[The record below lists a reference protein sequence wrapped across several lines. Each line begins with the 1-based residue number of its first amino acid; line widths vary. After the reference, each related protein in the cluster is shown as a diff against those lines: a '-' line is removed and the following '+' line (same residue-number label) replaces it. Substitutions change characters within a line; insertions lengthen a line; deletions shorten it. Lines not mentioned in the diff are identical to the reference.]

1 VESDSALSS
10 ILMSGLFDLGFY
22 NVQSSTPFK
31 KRRDAVRHYIAEG
44 ESAGLNPN
52 PFFDVEWY
60 RSTYPDVVSEGRNAL
75 FDFLSRAPEYERNPS
90 QGFDCGWYLLQYPD
104 VAAAGV
110 NPLRHFMSDGHR
122 EGRIPSPL
130 NIAVQAPV
138 RNFNLTRAATPQEGE
153 TELCGR
159 FDVAPVPDAQRN
171 AGVWDAAATDKQDFV
186 PGSRAECF
194 PPRPYTAV
202 FHDVGIVGGTRLV
215 ITNTNTVFSDEIA
228 TFWEAPGWCVRP
240 HGYKIDGSGKLSVAL
255 HRRYPS
261 HIERGAHLM
270 HEYASNYFHM
280 ITELLPRLIAAEDA
294 GLDPDLPLLIQEGLH
309 PNLLELLGIINQRS
323 RPLVALRNRQIYTVN
338 ELHFISDVAS
348 IQDVYERPRH
358 SEETV
363 LHRGLTR
370 RLADRVIAA
379 LDPGEPPQRS
389 RRLYVRRGSRY
400 RGLLNE
406 QAVEEM
412 LIREGFE
419 VVLMDGLSVAAQI
432 ALFRQARL
440 VVAPTGAAVTN
451 ILWCQPDT
459 PICVLSAKHDAM
471 PVEIWVQLGEIA
483 GCMVTSMRCK
493 RAFDRDDIYSI
504 HDNYTVDLEELK
516 QTIRGLE
523 A

>member
-1 VESDSALSS
+1 
-10 ILMSGLFDLGFY
+10 MSGLFDLGFY
-22 NVQSSTPFK
+22 NLQSSIPFR
-31 KRRDAVRHYIAEG
+31 KRRDAVRHYIAKG

-52 PFFDVEWY
+52 PFFDAEWY
-60 RSTYPDVVSEGRNAL
+60 RATYPDVVSEGRNAL
-75 FDFLSRAPEYERNPS
+75 FDFLSRAPTYERNPS
-90 QGFDCGWYLLQYPD
+90 QGFDCSWYLLQYPD
-104 VAAAGV
+104 VAAASI
-110 NPLRHFMSDGHR
+110 NPLQHFMSDGQR

-130 NIAVQAPV
+130 KVAVQAPV
-138 RNFNLTRAATPQEGE
+138 RSFNLTRASTPQEGE
-153 TELCGR
+153 TALSGR
-159 FDVAPVPDAQRN
+159 FDVAPVPDARRQT
-171 AGVWDAAATDKQDFV
+171 GVWDAAATDKRDFM
-186 PGSRAECF
+186 PGSRTEHF

-202 FHDVGIVGGTRLV
+202 FRDVGIVGGTRLV
-215 ITNTNTVFSDEIA
+215 ITDTNTVYSDEIA
-228 TFWEAPGWCVRP
+228 TFREVPGWCVRP
-240 HGYKIDGSGKLSVAL
+240 HDYKIDNLGVLSVAL

-280 ITELLPRLIAAEDA
+280 ITELLPRLIAAEDC

-309 PNLLELLGIINQRS
+309 PNLLELLGVINQRN
-323 RPLVALRNRQIYTVN
+323 RPLVLLRARQIYTVN

-348 IQDVYERPRH
+348 IQDVYERRRH

-419 VVLMDGLSVAAQI
+419 VVLMDGLSVTAQI
-432 ALFRQARL
+432 ALFRQASL

-451 ILWCQPDT
+451 ILWCQPGT
-459 PICVLSAKHDAM
+459 PVCVLSAKHDAM
-471 PVEIWVQLGEIA
+471 PSEIWVQLADIV
-483 GCMVTSMRCK
+483 GCAVTSMHCQ
-493 RAFDRDDIYSI
+493 RAFDRDDVYSI
-504 HDNYTVDLEELK
+504 HDNYTVDLEELRA
-516 QTIRGLE
+516 TIRGME